1 MTYPKASA
9 FRTAISVSS
18 MALDDAI
25 RRVRVYSLTIF
36 TPTCFV
42 GVHLSTM
49 NPNLARYYNKLQT
62 QPSNRKIPEKEGVMI
77 EKVWPHFCTL
87 STITIAGM
95 TRLIKRNQYSSTLF

>member
-36 TPTCFV
+36 TPACFV

-77 EKVWPHFCTL
+77 EKVNKGCLIFVHFL
-87 STITIAGM
+87 RSPL
-95 TRLIKRNQYSSTLF
+95 RV